1 MSNIKDIN
9 PKSASLKITIQFF
22 FVAVL
27 LILGFG
33 RTWGLMDEFLLGRF
47 LLLSCILIVGYLFIF
62 PQKDGIRINWLD
74 LAFLA
79 YLMISYASLCWAH
92 LPSAGLVTVQTT
104 LLSFAYYLGFRLLK
118 KDTVSGF
125 VLNGMKW
132 LTVLTLAIFFVQL
145 IRLGA
150 TKGINN
156 DNIYEVTGMSA
167 HKNLLASFLFLLFGF
182 NAYNACSSKSNKWL
196 YVLMGIQLLAIF
208 LLRSRAT
215 LLAFL
220 VSGSIILGYTILPKI
235 LHQSIQ
241 WRRLIP
247 IVLGGMVL
255 SLILFFSLGGTK
267 QNLISLSPTEYRK
280 SASGTERLFVW
291 YKTRLLIKDKW
302 LSGYGAGN
310 WKIIF
315 PSKSIGGAYRLQS
328 QDVTMTRAHND
339 YLEIWAELGI
349 FGLITYLAI
358 FIISLFG
365 IIYAFLRTDQETK
378 TKLVVLASVLIG
390 YMIIAY
396 FDFPKERI
404 EHQVLLSLL
413 LGYTVATA
421 DGFFMSPEVSWQLS
435 SRMLKSIIGFI
446 VLLLLFNVCLSYYQ
460 IQGEYHT
467 RKALTAQARA
477 IWPIVESESR
487 IAYSTFYQVNPAA
500 SSMKW
505 LEGLGQ
511 YHQGNFDLA
520 SKTLSTAYHHTP
532 YHFRTLN
539 DYAGCLVQ
547 LKRYDEAVS
556 LYLKAIYIN
565 PKFEEGM
572 FNLAYAYTQLH
583 EFDAARQWVNKTSG
597 DPKKKADF
605 LNEIGKMKVQAAG
618 K

>member
-1 MSNIKDIN
+1 MSNIKDLN
-9 PKSASLKITIQFF
+9 PTTASLKIKSKFF

-27 LILGFG
+27 FVLGLG
-33 RTWGLMDEFLLGRF
+33 RTWGLMDEYLLGRF
-47 LLLSCILIVGYLFIF
+47 LMLSIILIGAYLFVV
-62 PQKDGIRINWLD
+62 PHRDGIRINGLD
-74 LAFLA
+74 LAFMA

-92 LPSAGLVTVQTT
+92 IVSAGLLTVQTT
-104 LLSFAYYLGFRLLK
+104 FLSLAFYFGFRLLK
-118 KDTVSGF
+118 KDTISGF
-125 VLNGMKW
+125 VLNGLKW

-182 NAYNACSSKSNKWL
+182 NAYQACSSKSNKWL
-196 YVLMGIQLLAIF
+196 FVLMGIQLLAIF

-220 VSGSIILGYTILPKI
+220 ISGSIMLGYTILPKI
-235 LHQSIQ
+235 LHQSIP

-349 FGLITYLAI
+349 FGLIAYLAI
-358 FIISLFG
+358 FIISIFG
-365 IIYAFLRTDQETK
+365 ITYAFFRSDHETK
-378 TKLVVLASVLIG
+378 TNLVVLAGVMIG

-396 FDFPKERI
+396 FDFPKERM
-404 EHQVLLSLL
+404 EHQVLFSLL
-413 LGYTVATA
+413 IAYVVATI
-421 DGFFMSPEVSWQLS
+421 DGHNLRPDVSWLLS
-435 SRMLKSIIGFI
+435 PRITKYI
-446 VLLLLFNVCLSYYQ
+446 VAAMIAFLLFNVYLSYHQ
-460 IQGEYHT
+460 MKGEYHT
-467 RKALTAQARA
+467 RKALVAQARA
-477 IWPIVESESR
+477 IWPLVESESR
-487 IAYSTFYQVNPAA
+487 MAYSPFYQINPSA

-511 YHQGNFDLA
+511 YHQGNFELA
-520 SKTLSTAYHHTP
+520 LKSLSTACHHTP

-539 DYAGCLVQ
+539 DYASCLVQ
-547 LKRYDEAVS
+547 LKRYDEAINVYKKV
-556 LYLKAIYIN
+556 LFIN
-565 PKFEEGM
+565 PRLDDAM
-572 FNLAYAYTQLH
+572 FNISYAYAQVKDYDQ
-583 EFDAARQWVNKTSG
+583 AMYWVRNTKTL
-597 DPKKKADF
+597 PEKKESFIQEIEKLK
-605 LNEIGKMKVQAAG
+605 LNH
-618 K
+618 